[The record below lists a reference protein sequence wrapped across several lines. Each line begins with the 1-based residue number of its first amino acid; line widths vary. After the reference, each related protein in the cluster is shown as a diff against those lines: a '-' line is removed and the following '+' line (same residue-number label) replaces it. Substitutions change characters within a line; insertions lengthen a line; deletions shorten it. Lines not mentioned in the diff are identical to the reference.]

1 MFLLPWKTETH
12 KDPEP
17 GDAPD
22 PYIDATTNLK
32 ALELAIIISKAYLL
46 SNHSIY
52 HEVCVSDELDDTG
65 GVVERFTAQT
75 KLQ

>member
-1 MFLLPWKTETH
+1 MKGGCFSYLGKLKLI
-12 KDPEP
+12 KNPEP

-52 HEVCVSDELDDTG
+52 SRSLCL
-65 GVVERFTAQT
+65 R
-75 KLQ
+75 